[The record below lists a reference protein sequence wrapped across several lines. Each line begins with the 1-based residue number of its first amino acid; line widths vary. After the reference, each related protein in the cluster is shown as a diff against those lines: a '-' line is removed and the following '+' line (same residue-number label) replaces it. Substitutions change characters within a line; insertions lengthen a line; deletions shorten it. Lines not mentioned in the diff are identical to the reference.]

1 MSLLL
6 RVLIIEDEDDD
17 EELILR
23 HLALG
28 GYDIESY
35 RVEDGRSLAEALE
48 ASNWDV
54 IIADYRL
61 PQFDALAAL
70 RIVGEKDLDI
80 PFLIV
85 SGNIGEQTAV
95 SAMKAGAH
103 DYIMKDNM
111 LRLVPAIERE
121 IRDAAMRRERRLA
134 EQQLKQSHERLRQ
147 LAVHL
152 QNVLE
157 EERKHISREIHDELG
172 QRLTGCK
179 FDLKYLASALQDS
192 RPELTERV
200 DSLLDHL
207 GELVR
212 VVRRIATELRPGVL
226 DELGLLAAI
235 EWQLNEFQNRTQIS
249 CELTKGVDDLRVEG
263 AKATAVFRIFQETL
277 TNIARHSEA
286 TKVWVSV
293 NAVDDLLTLRVH
305 DNGKG
310 VTEAQLRTSR
320 SLGVLG
326 MRERAQIFGG
336 EITIKGIP
344 GKGTT
349 LLLRM
354 SLDGNQ
360 S

>member
-1 MSLLL
+1 MNPLL

-28 GYDIESY
+28 GYDVESY
-35 RVEDGRSLAEALE
+35 RVENGRALEEALGNP
-48 ASNWDV
+48 NWDV

-61 PQFDALAAL
+61 PQFDAMAAL
-70 RIVGEKDLDI
+70 SIVKEKKLDI

-85 SGNIGEQTAV
+85 SGAIGEQLAV

-103 DYIMKDNM
+103 DYIMKDN
-111 LRLVPAIERE
+111 LPRLIPAIERE
-121 IRDAAMRRERRLA
+121 IREAGMRRERRLA
-134 EQQLKQSHERLRQ
+134 EHQLQESHEQLRRL
-147 LAVHL
+147 AAHL

-157 EERKHISREIHDELG
+157 EERKRISREIHDELG

-179 FDLKYLASALQDS
+179 FDLKRLSDALQEKQPDLV
-192 RPELTERV
+192 PQIGTMLEHLNDLTT
-200 DSLLDHL
+200 L
-207 GELVR
+207 
-212 VVRRIATELRPGVL
+212 VRRIASELRPGVL

-235 EWQLNEFQNRTQIS
+235 EWQSNEFQSRTQIL
-249 CELTKGVDDLRVEG
+249 CELTKAVDDVQIDG
-263 AKATAVFRIFQETL
+263 GKATAVFRIFQEAL

-286 TKVWVSV
+286 SKVWVRVSMSG
-293 NAVDDLLTLRVH
+293 DFLILKVH

-310 VTEAQLRTSR
+310 VTENQLRHSR

-344 GKGTT
+344 DEGTT
-349 LLLRM
+349 LVLRM
-354 SLDGNQ
+354 PLK
-360 S
+360 

>member
-1 MSLLL
+1 MNPLL

-35 RVEDGRSLAEALE
+35 RVENGRALEEALE
-48 ASNWDV
+48 NPNWDI

-70 RIVGEKDLDI
+70 DIVHAKNVDT

-85 SGNIGEQTAV
+85 SGTIGEQTAV
-95 SAMKAGAH
+95 AAMKAGAH
-103 DYIMKDNM
+103 DYIMKDN
-111 LRLVPAIERE
+111 LPRLIPAIQRE
-121 IRDAAMRRERRLA
+121 IREAAMRRERRLA
-134 EQQLKQSHERLRQ
+134 EQRLRESYEQ
-147 LAVHL
+147 LRRLAAHL

-172 QRLTGCK
+172 QRLTGCR
-179 FDLKYLASALQDS
+179 FDLKYLADALQDGQS
-192 RPELTERV
+192 ELAERV
-200 DSLLDHL
+200 ESMLGHLD
-207 GELVR
+207 ELVLA
-212 VVRRIATELRPGVL
+212 VRRIATELRPGVL
-226 DELGLLAAI
+226 DELGLLAAL
-235 EWQLNEFQNRTQIS
+235 EWQSKEFQNRTQIS
-249 CELTKGVDDLRVEG
+249 CELTNTIGDFQIDGGRE
-263 AKATAVFRIFQETL
+263 TAVFRIFQEAL

-286 TKVWVSV
+286 TKVWVRVSSGGGF
-293 NAVDDLLTLRVH
+293 LTLKVH

-310 VTEAQLRTSR
+310 VTENELRQSR

-344 GKGTT
+344 DEGTT
-349 LLLRM
+349 LTLRIPV
-354 SLDGNQ
+354 SDN
-360 S
+360 